1 VSIIA
6 SVSKIPP
13 NLSNCAPVSK
23 TLPILRAMKDKRLDL
38 SIKQQRKFE
47 ERKCVL
53 PKYFPEWMRYVPP
66 THGYGANV
74 LNDDFAYIHIFKN
87 GGTTIAAQTG
97 TRPHGPREARDS
109 KTKVAHFCP
118 RSHRSFPIRLGRMW
132 RKYAPTLPA
141 KSHLST
147 SLRSSHYRV
156 APTNQDCT
164 TQKTKYKMGLVKYTH
179 SPRPTFC

>member
-97 TRPHGPREARDS
+97 TRPHGATPRGQRFKNEGGSLLSAIPSIISYQVGPNVKKRWTHFTR
-109 KTKVAHFCP
+109 KIAPFNFPTIVA
-118 RSHRSFPIRLGRMW
+118 L
-132 RKYAPTLPA
+132 
-141 KSHLST
+141 
-147 SLRSSHYRV
+147 
-156 APTNQDCT
+156 
-164 TQKTKYKMGLVKYTH
+164 
-179 SPRPTFC
+179 